1 MFVKCSLPEYE
12 LTWISVRLRPLN
24 ATLTM
29 NAAEN
34 AAENAAA
41 DRWFD
46 QSRHPLAVFMVM
58 IGQVAVPGV
67 TTAEFKEGHPK
78 HT

>member
-12 LTWISVRLRPLN
+12 LTWISLRLRPLN
-24 ATLTM
+24 TTLTM

-34 AAENAAA
+34 DAA
-41 DRWFD
+41 DRWLD
-46 QSRHPLAVFMVM
+46 QSRRPLAVFMVM